1 MHLND
6 LVVVRFSGFLVH
18 YLSYEVNGSRLAI
31 GPSGTRALLSVD
43 PKAKSQR
50 LDSH

>member
-1 MHLND
+1 MHLNN

-31 GPSGTRALLSVD
+31 GTRALLSVD
-43 PKAKSQR
+43 PTAKSQR